1 MKRKILN
8 SLVGVAMLG
17 AAASANAFLVPFQ
30 GHVVNAQFDVTN
42 LNGAAGFNMA
52 LTLGGPIPVVNP
64 LGDSVTF
71 SGFGGLAGKTVG
83 ESVYAD
89 KIFAAGLFAYDFDGT
104 SGFSA
109 GDIYGLMNQLVFSG
123 NATTTVTAG
132 TVPASITTASAN
144 NAGSFTT
151 VYNGEFSAL
160 PGATGAAIN
169 LLTGNGSPV
178 SGKLDVSWV
187 FDTTT
192 ERLDI
197 SLLDSSLSG
206 WLGFENIFNALD
218 ALGNAN
224 DKIDGKLY
232 LANGVNAN
240 GTMKS
245 GNYVVSAV
253 PEPASL
259 ALLGIG
265 IAGLGFMRRRKV

>member
-1 MKRKILN
+1 MNRKILN
-8 SLVGVAMLG
+8 GLVGVAMLG

-83 ESVYAD
+83 DSVSAN

-104 SGFSA
+104 PGFGA
-109 GDIYGLMNQLVFSG
+109 GDIFGLLNQLVFSG
-123 NATTTVTAG
+123 DATTTVTAG
-132 TVPASITTASAN
+132 TIPASITTASAN
-144 NAGSFTT
+144 SAGSFST
-151 VYNGEFSAL
+151 VYTGAFSAL

-169 LLTGNGSPV
+169 LLTGNGGPV
-178 SGKLDVSWV
+178 SGKLDVSWI

-192 ERLDI
+192 EKLDI
-197 SLLDSSLSG
+197 TLLDSSLSG
-206 WLGFENIFNALD
+206 WLGFEGVFNALD
-218 ALGNAN
+218 AAGNA
-224 DKIDGKLY
+224 DSKIDGKLY
-232 LANGVNAN
+232 MANGVNAN
-240 GTMKS
+240 GSIGS
-245 GNYVVSAV
+245 GNFVVSAV

-265 IAGLGFMRRRKV
+265 VAGLGFMRRRKA